1 MYCIAL
7 ILRQIIWSG
16 TETTQFQAGKM
27 FVSSREERAYAGIVS
42 EMLTN
47 IPQNAWRCKILHK
60 HYSII

>member
-1 MYCIAL
+1 MVL
-7 ILRQIIWSG
+7 ILREIIWNG

-27 FVSSREERAYAGIVS
+27 FVSSREARAYVGIIS

-47 IPQNAWRCKILHK
+47 IPQNAWRCKILNK